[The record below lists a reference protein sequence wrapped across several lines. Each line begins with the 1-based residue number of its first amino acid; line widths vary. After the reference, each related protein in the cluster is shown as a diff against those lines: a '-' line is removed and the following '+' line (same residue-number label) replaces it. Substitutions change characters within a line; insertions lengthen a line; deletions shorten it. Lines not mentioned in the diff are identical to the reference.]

1 MDEFVQNFRKYAD
14 EIQVGPMI
22 HSRQKDHVLR
32 QIDEAVSKG
41 AKVIYGNP
49 KETEGNQIK
58 PVILVGVTPDMNI
71 MVDETFGPVACIA
84 TVKNEDEAVEQSNS
98 GSYALGGVVFGA
110 DLDHARSVARRLDAG
125 MVGINR
131 RVGGASGSPWV
142 GAKGSG
148 YGYHGSSG
156 GHRQF
161 TQLRIVSEP
170 L

>member
-1 MDEFVQNFRKYAD
+1 MREFVNKIKKYTD

-22 HSRQKDHVLR
+22 HSRQKDHVLQ
-32 QIDEAVSKG
+32 QIDEAVSGG
-41 AKVIYGNP
+41 AKIIYGDP
-49 KETEGNQIK
+49 QKTEGNHLQ
-58 PVILVGVTPDMNI
+58 PVILVDVTPEMNI
-71 MVDETFGPVACIA
+71 MIDETFGPVVCITA
-84 TVKNEDEAVEQSNS
+84 VKNENEAVEQSNL
-98 GSYALGGVVFGA
+98 GSYALGGVVFSTN
-110 DLDHARSVARRLDAG
+110 LDHARSVARRLDAG